1 VLAFFP
7 QSWHLEIERWI
18 SAAFDTLNSQVVY
31 LFSVYYLLHVNYQG
45 EPARMALWISVLFVF
60 SPALTS
66 VGTGPRA
73 YQGTA
78 RTFGELLFM
87 LSMSCSIVYFFE
99 GILTFL
105 FLGGFFGGL
114 LLLTSKFGAQVL
126 VFFNIILFLY
136 FRDITWVIVPAM
148 SFLCAFL
155 FSWGHYKEIAAGHV
169 EHCQY
174 YRKAISKRFY
184 MVSEKNR
191 LADLKNVIHDFYQ
204 DYYRAARTLLMN
216 NTYTLLLLK
225 NPQLFYVLF
234 LVVANALALGKEEKL
249 LLVWTGAGLLAFL
262 ITSLKPF
269 LFLGEAD
276 RYVEYGLLPQFILIG
291 IAENI
296 FPFTYYI
303 LGYEVIL
310 YIAFVSIFIHQY
322 SQKAKDLSEFK
333 EMASFIRSDNSI
345 QRILPIYLND
355 AIQLAYESGKGIAH
369 FPGNF
374 RDRFFP
380 VSEFLSFYGKVY
392 PFPDEDLCA
401 LMKYYKYDVIYF
413 SDNDMRKA
421 RQYDLKYDVSE
432 WTNLFSNEKYTVL
445 KPR

>member
-1 VLAFFP
+1 
-7 QSWHLEIERWI
+7 
-18 SAAFDTLNSQVVY
+18 
-31 LFSVYYLLHVNYQG
+31 
-45 EPARMALWISVLFVF
+45 
-60 SPALTS
+60 
-66 VGTGPRA
+66 
-73 YQGTA
+73 
-78 RTFGELLFM
+78 
-87 LSMSCSIVYFFE
+87 
-99 GILTFL
+99 
-105 FLGGFFGGL
+105 
-114 LLLTSKFGAQVL
+114 
-126 VFFNIILFLY
+126 
-136 FRDITWVIVPAM
+136 
-148 SFLCAFL
+148 
-155 FSWGHYKEIAAGHV
+155 
-169 EHCQY
+169 
-174 YRKAISKRFY
+174 
-184 MVSEKNR
+184 
-191 LADLKNVIHDFYQ
+191 
-204 DYYRAARTLLMN
+204 MN